1 MARRKQVLTAGG
13 LRLNL
18 ETRQVQNE
26 RGEVV
31 HLTPKEAQLL
41 AVFMQYPGLTL
52 SRRFLMREVWE
63 TSYVGDTRTL
73 EVHVSWLRRKI
84 GAARIKTV
92 RGEGYQFVAE
102 SSTETPLL

>member
-31 HLTPKEAQLL
+31 RLTPKEVRLL
-41 AVFMQYPGLTL
+41 GVLMQYPGLTL
-52 SRRFLMREVWE
+52 NRRFLMREVWE

-84 GAARIKTV
+84 GAALIKTI
-92 RGEGYQFVAE
+92 RGEGYRFVAD
-102 SSTETPLL
+102 SSTDGTLP

>member
-1 MARRKQVLTAGG
+1 MGRRKQVLTAGS

-26 RGEVV
+26 RGEIAR
-31 HLTPKEAQLL
+31 LTPKEARLL
-41 AVFMQYPGLTL
+41 GILMQYPGLTL

-84 GAARIKTV
+84 GAAHIKTI
-92 RGEGYQFVAE
+92 RGEGYQFVAGF
-102 SSTETPLL
+102 STETTLL